1 MASSA
6 RAPTRTAK
14 PVPRAEGVTAV
25 ARSLAI
31 LDAFGTAD
39 AQLALAE
46 IAHAVGFSSQAHFT
60 QVFRQLVGSTPARTR
75 ASRVSPRAG

>member
-1 MASSA
+1 MRQA
-6 RAPTRTAK
+6 
-14 PVPRAEGVTAV
+14 
-25 ARSLAI
+25 LAL
-31 LDAFGTAD
+31 LDGP
-39 AQLALAE
+39 LALAE